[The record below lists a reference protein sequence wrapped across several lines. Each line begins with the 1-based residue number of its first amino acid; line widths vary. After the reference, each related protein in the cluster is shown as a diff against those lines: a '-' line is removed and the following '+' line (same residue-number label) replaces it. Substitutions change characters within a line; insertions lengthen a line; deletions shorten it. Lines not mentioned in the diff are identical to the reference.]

1 VAAAGGRRLVDFGL
15 RRSQGADAGLAAAR
29 SSYLAGFAG
38 TSNVLAGMRY
48 GIPLYGTM
56 AHSYV
61 MAHEREREA
70 FDSYVKV
77 FPRLSTLLVDT
88 YDTLRGVENAATVA
102 LELREKGVKLQG
114 IRLDSGDVASPTCR
128 FSPAATSTNTGSP
141 NWSRPERRSTPSA
154 WALRWR

>member
-1 VAAAGGRRLVDFGL
+1 MLNQAGLASLIASKAARSLAVAGGRRLVDFGL
-15 RRSQGADAGLAAAR
+15 RRSQGADAGPVAAR
-29 SSYLAGFAG
+29 SSYLTGFAG

-61 MAHEREREA
+61 MAHEQEREA

-88 YDTLRGVENAATVA
+88 YEYAARRRISSHGGAGVARERGQASKASGSTAATC
-102 LELREKGVKLQG
+102 
-114 IRLDSGDVASPTCR
+114 SS
-128 FSPAATSTNTGSP
+128 
-141 NWSRPERRSTPSA
+141 
-154 WALRWR
+154 